1 MRLKHIALAAIATS
15 LLVLG
20 LQAQAQERR
29 PGGGPRPGGAP
40 APNWRFDDRFHHDR
54 YYPAPGG
61 YVGVLPGG
69 SVSIGFGADN
79 FFFNAGVWFRPAG
92 GRFLI
97 VTPPIGIVIPI
108 LPPGYVTLMIGGLPY
123 YYANGVYYNA
133 VPQGYAVVNAPTQ
146 VPETATPVNTAPAS
160 STPPEPIIYPRN
172 GQTATQT
179 QADRQ
184 ECNRWATGQPKAS
197 DPTVFVRAVTA
208 CMEARGYTVR

>member
-20 LQAQAQERR
+20 LQTQAQERR

-97 VTPPIGIVIPI
+97 VEDFQIVRFEPLQKLRNDRSDVLRPGLRNDADCADHETPID
-108 LPPGYVTLMIGGLPY
+108 GGCGD
-123 YYANGVYYNA
+123 AGRR
-133 VPQGYAVVNAPTQ
+133 Q
-146 VPETATPVNTAPAS
+146 S
-160 STPPEPIIYPRN
+160 D
-172 GQTATQT
+172 
-179 QADRQ
+179 ADHRS
-184 ECNRWATGQPKAS
+184 R
-197 DPTVFVRAVTA
+197 R
-208 CMEARGYTVR
+208 